1 MWIVRA
7 TPHGDKGVE
16 RYSRASML
24 RIAII
29 FLLLALTA
37 CAAQPPATVVDA
49 DADAT
54 AALLRAESL
63 LAAGDSDAAVDA
75 YLAAAHGSDDP
86 ALLGRAA
93 TVAAA
98 VDRGA
103 EARDLVE
110 RWAALAPDDPRAQ
123 ARLALLRFEARE
135 LDAAVTALARVR
147 LLSGAEAAA
156 GLLVT
161 GTPSVRAKRVLVAH
175 SAAFPDDPA
184 AAFALASAAWRSA
197 DLTTAAA
204 AATRALMLKPSWD
217 DATLLAA
224 RIGVRQGHGVAALAD
239 LDALAARPDAPL
251 ALGLAAGMLR
261 AEAGDGDGARRVLER
276 IVKTDVDAALPRI
289 ALAAVLADQGR
300 YAEAMSTLRVVSQAS
315 GRDDV
320 RLELGRLAER
330 TGDVSEA
337 LLWYREVERDEYA
350 AAAAAGIA
358 RVLAKNETLESGI
371 KFLQTARAGQ
381 PEWANTL
388 TRIEA
393 DLLRA
398 HGKPKD
404 AQRLLTAALVTQP
417 RDDDLRYS
425 RAMAAVDAA
434 DLRVALKDLR
444 ELLAAEPDDPL
455 LLNALGYTLA
465 DAGRKL
471 AEAERLLTAALD
483 GAPDEAA
490 VLDSF
495 GWLKFRRGDT
505 ATARGYLERAH
516 RLDGDAE
523 ISAHLGEVLWT
534 LGERDAA
541 RGIWAAARQRA
552 PDDRVLAATVARLD
566 RAP

>member
-1 MWIVRA
+1 MRIVRA
-7 TPHGDKGVE
+7 TPHGDKGAA

-24 RIAII
+24 RITIV
-29 FLLLALTA
+29 FLLLALAA
-37 CAAQPPATVVDA
+37 CAAQPPAAIA
-49 DADAT
+49 DPT

-63 LAAGDSDAAVDA
+63 LAAGESDAAVDA
-75 YLAAAHGSDDP
+75 YLAAARGSDDP

-110 RWAALAPDDPRAQ
+110 RWAELAPDDPRAQ
-123 ARLALLRFEARE
+123 ARLAVLLFEARE
-135 LDAAVTALARVR
+135 LDATVAALARVR
-147 LLSGAEAAA
+147 ALSGAEAAA

-161 GTPSVRAKRVLVAH
+161 GTPSVRARRVLMAH
-175 SAAFPDDPA
+175 SAAFPDDHA

-204 AATRALMLKPSWD
+204 AASRALALKPSWD

-224 RIGVRQGHGVAALAD
+224 RIAVRQGHGVTALAD
-239 LDALAARPDAPL
+239 LDALAARPDAQL

-261 AEAGDGDGARRVLER
+261 AEAGDGDGARSALER
-276 IVKTDVDAALPRI
+276 IVAVDPDEALPRI

-300 YAEAMSTLRVVSQAS
+300 YADAMNTLRVVSQAS

-330 TGDVSEA
+330 SGDISEA

-358 RVLAKNETLESGI
+358 RVLAKNETLESGV

-381 PEWANTL
+381 PEWASSL

-393 DLLRA
+393 ELLRA

-404 AQRLLTAALVTQP
+404 AQRLLTAALETQP
-417 RDDDLRYS
+417 HDDELRYS

-455 LLNALGYTLA
+455 LQNALGYTLA

-471 AEAERLLTAALD
+471 AEAESLLTAALA

-495 GWLKFRRGDT
+495 GWLKFRRGD
-505 ATARGYLERAH
+505 ALTARGYLERAH
-516 RLDGDAE
+516 KLDGDAE

-541 RGIWAAARQRA
+541 RGIWAAARRRA